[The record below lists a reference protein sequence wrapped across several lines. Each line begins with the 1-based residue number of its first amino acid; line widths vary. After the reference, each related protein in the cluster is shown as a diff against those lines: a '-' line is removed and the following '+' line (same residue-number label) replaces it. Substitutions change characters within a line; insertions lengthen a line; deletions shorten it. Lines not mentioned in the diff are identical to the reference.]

1 MRAKVLEASNPVD
14 LPLSQQYCDFTE
26 SVAITPDMRGE
37 NEMPN
42 QL

>member
-1 MRAKVLEASNPVD
+1 MREKLLEASNPVD
-14 LPLSQQYCDFTE
+14 LPLSQQCCDFTE
-26 SVAITPDMRGE
+26 CLAIIPDMRGE